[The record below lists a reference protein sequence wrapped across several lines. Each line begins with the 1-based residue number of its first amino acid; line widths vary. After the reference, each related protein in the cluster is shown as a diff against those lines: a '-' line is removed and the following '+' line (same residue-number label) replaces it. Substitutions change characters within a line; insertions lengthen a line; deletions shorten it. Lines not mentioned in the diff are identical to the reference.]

1 MSFLRV
7 SYSQNLYG
15 LYEITPT
22 GEILYS
28 RIRKNNALINLQ
40 PENVGKNL
48 FDEVL
53 LFDNS
58 AAFRRRIEDFW
69 SGAENMQSFVFDSRF
84 SKSRLPMK
92 ILLIRV
98 DRTNYPD
105 VEKFIIVDIREINP
119 IYNYSATLY

>member
-58 AAFRRRIEDFW
+58 AAFRRCVEDFW